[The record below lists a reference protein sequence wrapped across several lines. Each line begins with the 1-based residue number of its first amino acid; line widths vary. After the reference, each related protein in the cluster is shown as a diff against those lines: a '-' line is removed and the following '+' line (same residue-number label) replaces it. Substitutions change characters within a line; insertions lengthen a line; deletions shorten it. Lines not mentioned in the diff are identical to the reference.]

1 MSDDDIRADR
11 LLAQVRAADARPGDD
26 FLARM
31 AALAEAAQPPAPAAQ
46 AGPLSPAARVGRLA
60 RPAGPAAASRR
71 GLLSFLGGWPAL
83 GGMTAATVTGLC
95 LGLAPPDGLSAWAA
109 EVAGQ
114 VVDIGFYGEDDVLAL
129 LEG

>member
-46 AGPLSPAARVGRLA
+46 AGPLSPAARA
-60 RPAGPAAASRR
+60 RRPGPAAASRR